1 MFSTLPESRAIR
13 TRNARSTMASVVL
26 HGALIAGAVAVTV
39 PRGVNATPEP
49 AKGKTP
55 VYVAVPRPPR
65 RPANPIPPRR
75 QLTQPSASLPTIAV
89 PTITPATLP
98 PIDLSGPPLPAEQ
111 IVIGGPGALTAPPIG
126 GGSPGMP
133 TPGGV
138 VDVGVVERIP
148 RILGGAPAPRYPGA
162 LRVSGVSGRV
172 VVRFVVDTVGRAE
185 LDGVV
190 VIEATHA
197 LFADAVKSA
206 LGLYR
211 FSPGEIGGRRVRTM
225 VQLPF
230 TFTLRP

>member
-1 MFSTLPESRAIR
+1 M
-13 TRNARSTMASVVL
+13 
-26 HGALIAGAVAVTV
+26 
-39 PRGVNATPEP
+39 
-49 AKGKTP
+49 
-55 VYVAVPRPPR
+55 
-65 RPANPIPPRR
+65 
-75 QLTQPSASLPTIAV
+75 

-126 GGSPGMP
+126 GGGPGIP

-185 LDGVV
+185 LDDVV
-190 VIEATHA
+190 VMEATHA
-197 LFADAVKSA
+197 LFAEAVKSA

-211 FSPGEIGGRRVRTM
+211 FSPGEFGGRKVRTM